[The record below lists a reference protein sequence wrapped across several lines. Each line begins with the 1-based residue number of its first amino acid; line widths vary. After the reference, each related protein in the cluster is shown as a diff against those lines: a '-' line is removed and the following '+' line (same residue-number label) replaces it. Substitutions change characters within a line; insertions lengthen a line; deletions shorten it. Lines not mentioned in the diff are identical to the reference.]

1 MQLITY
7 KDQDQYRPACV
18 IGEHV
23 VDIQNALDY
32 YTSQCEDK
40 IGPIEFI
47 PTSIKDFLII
57 DHELQNRIQQALA
70 FSCEQIIDNKNPLAL
85 KNLILNLEEITFAPP
100 IPDPGKII
108 CVAMNFPSSGQK
120 QKSEYPV
127 IFTKPIST
135 ISATRCPI
143 ELAKANQSV
152 AYEAELA
159 FIIGKQ
165 CHNVSLP
172 NALSCVFGYTIAN
185 DVGDSTL
192 EKRTSQ
198 WVSGKMFDTFTPMG
212 PYLITSDEIKEPG
225 NLSIR
230 TLLNGEIVQEG
241 NTADMFF
248 SIPEIVS
255 YLSTLT
261 TLNPGDI
268 ILSGSPKLMNNKPVP
283 PNFLVPG
290 DRVTITIQN
299 LGMLSNKVIKG
310 D

>member
-1 MQLITY
+1 MRLLTY
-7 KDQDQYRPACV
+7 KINNQYRPGYL
-18 IGEHV
+18 IGKHV
-23 VDIQNALDY
+23 VDIQAALEFFNSDQGV
-32 YTSQCEDK
+32 TKDGIINIPPSLKSFLALSESTKAK
-40 IGPIEFI
+40 IE
-47 PTSIKDFLII
+47 
-57 DHELQNRIQQALA
+57 QALQFFNERFLSTDGSVA
-70 FSCEQIIDNKNPLAL
+70 RSVAIHA
-85 KNLILNLEEITFAPP
+85 LEEISFAPP

-120 QKSEYPV
+120 HKSEYPI
-127 IFTKPIST
+127 IFIKPIST
-135 ISATRCPI
+135 ISSTHCPI
-143 ELAKANQSV
+143 KIAKANQSV

-159 FIIGKQ
+159 IIIGKQ

-172 NALSCVFGYTIAN
+172 DAFSCVFGYTIAN

-212 PYLITSDEIKEPG
+212 PYLITTDEINKPG

-230 TLLNGEIVQEG
+230 TILNGEIVQEG
-241 NTADMFF
+241 NTADMFY
-248 SIPEIVS
+248 SIPEIIT

-268 ILSGSPKLMNNKPVP
+268 ILSGSPKLMNNKPIP
-283 PNFLVPG
+283 RNYLISG
-290 DRVTITIQN
+290 DQVDITIDN